1 VGSCPFIVDV
11 HKSRAASQ
19 STIAPRAS
27 GGASRLRRRD
37 LRDGTRGARHFGPN
51 ARAGFPNTVSPAAAA
66 TYPRGRRRH
75 GRAGSHGHRNR
86 SPIGCERG
94 AVRVVR
100 RGSGV
105 VSPAANLQY
114 QAGTAIHQ
122 TCRPSRGEHTCG
134 QHEGDT
140 GDTRLMRPQGC
151 SSGPPNQAGAP
162 ATRRSGWCARPPRPT
177 PRGGCYAGVD
187 SCSTPHN
194 CGSPLVVYF
203 SITE

>member
-1 VGSCPFIVDV
+1 M
-11 HKSRAASQ
+11 HKSRTTSQ
-19 STIAPRAS
+19 STIALRAS
-27 GGASRLRRRD
+27 GGASNLRRGDR
-37 LRDGTRGARHFGPN
+37 RDGARGAGHFGPN

-105 VSPAANLQY
+105 VSPASNLQY
-114 QAGTAIHQ
+114 QADTAIHQ
-122 TCRPSRGEHTCG
+122 AWGPSRGEHTCG
-134 QHEGDT
+134 HHDGDT
-140 GDTRLMRPQGC
+140 CDTRLMRPQGC

-162 ATRRSGWCARPPRPT
+162 PTRRSGRCVRPPRPT
-177 PRGGCYAGVD
+177 PLGGCYTGVD
-187 SCSTPHN
+187 SCSTSHN
-194 CGSPLVVYF
+194 CGSPIVRYF